1 MPTLLILGAA
11 LAFAIALLASSASA
25 SLPDRSPMFSF
36 CGGRVAQVPDVRTCP
51 DGSLRIVR

>member
-1 MPTLLILGAA
+1 MWKLMMVV

-25 SLPDRSPMFSF
+25 SPDRSPMYSF
-36 CGGRVAQVPDVRTCP
+36 CDGRLVEIPDVQPCP